1 MEPTSLAMLVSMAS
15 PQRIP
20 IPPSD
25 DPALHV
31 RAMDNLSFIRQTM
44 ERATA
49 FTAVPGWGGVGMGG
63 IALAAAVIAHTR
75 LTPAEWLF
83 TWLASSALAL
93 TLGGWTMAAKAR
105 RAGTTVFSYSG
116 RRFVLSYVPPLLVGA
131 LLSGVLVRAGLFQA
145 LPGTWLLLYG
155 TGVVTG
161 GAFSVRVVPLMGLCF
176 MALGA
181 VALFGPA
188 AWGNPL
194 MAAGFGGLHILFG
207 LIIARRYGG

>member
-1 MEPTSLAMLVSMAS
+1 MAMAS
-15 PQRIP
+15 P
-20 IPPSD
+20 PSLSPAD
-25 DPALHV
+25 ATALHA

-49 FTAVPGWGGVGMGG
+49 FTAVPGWGGVAMGSV
-63 IALAAAVIAHTR
+63 ALVAAALVHGRPVGHEWLLTWVGAAAV
-75 LTPAEWLF
+75 
-83 TWLASSALAL
+83 ALAI
-93 TLGGWTMAAKAR
+93 GGGTMVSKAR

-116 RRFVLSYVPPLLVGA
+116 RRFVLSYLPPLAVGGLLTFA
-131 LLSGVLVRAGLFQA
+131 LARGGQYET

-176 MALGA
+176 MTLGA
-181 VALFGPA
+181 VALFAPPV
-188 AWGNPL
+188 WGNWL
-194 MAAGFGGLHILFG
+194 MVAGFGGLHVIFG

>member
-1 MEPTSLAMLVSMAS
+1 MAS

-20 IPPSD
+20 VPPPD
-25 DPALHV
+25 NPALHV

-49 FTAVPGWGGVGMGG
+49 FTAVPGWGGVGMGAL
-63 IALAAAVIAHTR
+63 ALAAAAVAHTR
-75 LTPAEWLF
+75 LTTVEWLG
-83 TWLASSALAL
+83 TWLAASVAAL

-131 LLSGVLVRAGLFQA
+131 LLSAVLVRAGLYQA

-161 GAFSVRVVPLMGLCF
+161 GAYSVRVVPLMGLCF

-181 VALFGPA
+181 VALFAPA

-194 MAAGFGGLHILFG
+194 MAAGFGLLHIVFG

>member
-1 MEPTSLAMLVSMAS
+1 MKLTKPASVGAMAS
-15 PQRIP
+15 PQRVP
-20 IPPSD
+20 NRPD

-31 RAMDNLSFIRQTM
+31 RAMDNLSFIRETM

-49 FTAVPGWGGVGMGG
+49 FTAVPGWGGVGMGVLG
-63 IALAAAVIAHTR
+63 LAAAAVAETR
-75 LTPAEWLF
+75 ISRTEWLV
-83 TWLASSALAL
+83 TWLATSALGL
-93 TLGGWTMAAKAR
+93 TLGGWTMASKAR

-116 RRFVLSYVPPLLVGA
+116 RRFVLSYVPPLVVGA
-131 LLSGVLVRAGLFQA
+131 LLTLVLVRAELWSA

-181 VALFGPA
+181 AALFGPA
-188 AWGNPL
+188 AWGNLL
-194 MAAGFGGLHILFG
+194 MAAGFGLLHIVFG

>member
-1 MEPTSLAMLVSMAS
+1 MAS
-15 PQRIP
+15 PQRLP
-20 IPPSD
+20 PPPRPPSD

-31 RAMDNLSFIRQTM
+31 RAMDNLRFIRQTM

-49 FTAVPGWGGVGMGG
+49 FTAVPGWGGVGMGVL
-63 IALAAAVIAHTR
+63 ALAAALVAETR
-75 LTPAEWLF
+75 LTPDEWLA
-83 TWLASSALAL
+83 TWLGTAVVAL

-105 RAGTTVFSYSG
+105 RAGTAVFSYSG

-131 LLSGVLVRAGLFQA
+131 LLTGVLTRAGLAEA

-188 AWGNPL
+188 AWGNLL
-194 MAAGFGGLHILFG
+194 MAAGFGMLHIVFG

>member
-1 MEPTSLAMLVSMAS
+1 MKSTRTATIYTMAS

-20 IPPSD
+20 DRPD

-49 FTAVPGWGGVGMGG
+49 FTAVPGWGGVGMGVLG
-63 IALAAAVIAHTR
+63 LAAAAVAETR
-75 LTPAEWLF
+75 ITRTEWLV
-83 TWLASSALAL
+83 TWLTTSALGL

-105 RAGTTVFSYSG
+105 RGGTTVFSYPG

-131 LLSGVLVRAGLFQA
+131 LLTGVLVRAQLWSA

-188 AWGNPL
+188 AWGNLL
-194 MAAGFGGLHILFG
+194 MAAGFGLLHIVFG